1 MSRSEIE
8 RIAAPSREVFLRDY
22 VNQQRPVVITNLFE
36 GQPLRDIST
45 AEDAKARLGDM
56 KLQVSDEYV
65 SAFLKRINEVS
76 GDKGTRH
83 LPDEKEIMTLKEY
96 LEWGERDS
104 DAKKI
109 ATGVDQPQLSA
120 NRTLDYST
128 APELM
133 AMCQLPDYCKKT
145 SEYSDLV
152 TQIFAANAGNFA
164 HLHFDGDQRQLFLYE
179 VFGTKRFILIPPRS
193 AKKLNPVGG
202 QSTFFLENM
211 SEAEKQKFIE
221 YTEGRECVLQ
231 PGETLFVPSLSWHY
245 VEYLDAALSLSMRFG
260 RNKYTHFLATKMHV
274 DMYVQNV
281 SAKMVDEAVVER
293 QYLDVFRE
301 IEDAYYKSYESKM
314 EKYKRMNELFQ
325 DIYSRICTDAVQG
338 LYSFTNFESL
348 LHSLVLFKLDTTPLY
363 DLNENRLYETA
374 R

>member
-8 RIAAPSREVFLRDY
+8 RIAAPSREVFLKEY
-22 VNQQRPVVITNLFE
+22 VYKQKPVVITNLFE
-36 GQPLRDIST
+36 GQPIRDIST
-45 AEDAKARLGDM
+45 VEDAKAKLGDM

-76 GDKGTRH
+76 DDKASRH
-83 LPDEKEIMTLKEY
+83 LPEEKEIMTLREY
-96 LEWGERDS
+96 IERGESFTDV
-104 DAKKI
+104 KKI
-109 ATGVDQPQLSA
+109 ATGVGQPELSS

-128 APELM
+128 APELL

-145 SEYSDLV
+145 SIYNDLV
-152 TQIFAANAGNFA
+152 TQFFAANAGNYA

-193 AKKLNPVGG
+193 GKKLNPVGG
-202 QSTFFLENM
+202 QSSFFLENF
-211 SEAEKQKFIE
+211 SEAEKQAFID
-221 YTEGRECVLQ
+221 YTEGRECVLH
-231 PGETLFVPSLSWHY
+231 PGETIFVPSLSWHY
-245 VEYLDAALSLSMRFG
+245 VEYLDAALSLSIRFG

-293 QYLDVFRE
+293 EYLDIFCE
-301 IEDAYYKSYESKM
+301 IEDAYYKKYESKM
-314 EKYKRMNELFQ
+314 EKYKQMSQLFQ
-325 DIYSRICTDAVQG
+325 DIYARICTDAIQG
-338 LYSFTNFESL
+338 YYSFTNFDAL
-348 LHSLVLFKLDTTPLY
+348 LRSLVLFKLETTPLY
-363 DLNENRLYETA
+363 DLNETRLSDAA